1 MNKKQKKYVLD
12 TSAILSGK
20 TINLNDSEIVTTSGV
35 SNELSPGGQDYKN
48 FQYLKE
54 KGMNILT
61 PSKDA
66 MNKVKDFSLKTGD
79 RNRLSDTD
87 IEILALALD
96 LKKKKNFEIIILT
109 DDYSIQNV
117 AEGLN
122 LKFEAINQLGIT
134 KRFKWVYRC
143 RGCGKIFKDSIKI
156 CPICGTE
163 TRSIISNK
171 KDIKN
176 RSDKE

>member
-20 TINLNDSEIVTTSGV
+20 PINLNDSEIVTTFSV
-35 SNELSPGGQDYKN
+35 SKELSPGGQDYKN

-54 KGMNILT
+54 KGLNILT
-61 PSKDA
+61 PNKETI
-66 MNKVKDFSLKTGD
+66 NKVKDFSLKTGD
-79 RNRLSDTD
+79 INRLSDTD

-96 LKKKKNFEIIILT
+96 LKKEKNCDIIILT

-117 AEGLN
+117 ADGLN
-122 LKFEAINQLGIT
+122 LKFETINQIGIT

-163 TRSIISNK
+163 TRNIISNK
-171 KDIKN
+171 EDIKN

>member
-1 MNKKQKKYVLD
+1 MKRKQKKYVID

-20 TINLNDSEIVTTSGV
+20 PINLSGSEIVTTPSV
-35 SNELSPGGQDYKN
+35 SNELSPGGQDYQN

-54 KGMNILT
+54 KGLDIIK
-61 PSKDA
+61 P
-66 MNKVKDFSLKTGD
+66 NKKAINQIKESSAKTGD
-79 RNRLSDTD
+79 RSRLSDTD
-87 IEILALALD
+87 IEILALALE
-96 LKKKKNFEIIILT
+96 LKRKNKYEIIILT

-117 AEGLN
+117 ADSLN
-122 LKFEAINQLGIT
+122 IRFEAINQAGIT
-134 KRFKWVYRC
+134 KRFKWDYRC

-163 TRSIISNK
+163 TRRVISNK

-176 RSDKE
+176 RSDR

>member
-20 TINLNDSEIVTTSGV
+20 SLNLIDIKIVTTSSV
-35 SNELSPGGQDYKN
+35 SNELSPGGQDYQN

-54 KGMNILT
+54 KGLDILT
-61 PSKDA
+61 PSKVSIK
-66 MNKVKDFSLKTGD
+66 KVKKFSLKTGD
-79 RNRLSDTD
+79 INRLSDTD
-87 IEILALALD
+87 IEILALALE
-96 LKKKKNFEIIILT
+96 LKEKNNFNIAILT
-109 DDYSIQNV
+109 DDYSIQNI
-117 AEGLN
+117 ADSLD
-122 LKFEAINQLGIT
+122 LKYENINQAGIT

-143 RGCGKIFKDSIKI
+143 RGCGRIFKDSKKI

-176 RSDKE
+176 RSD